1 MAKAVEIASLKQIMI
16 NNGVAPGPSHNEAM
30 LYGASTEG
38 NLVLYLAEDH
48 RQ

>member
-1 MAKAVEIASLKQIMI
+1 MAKAVEIAFVKYLMV
-16 NNGVAPGPSHNEAM
+16 NNGVALCPSHNEAM
-30 LYGASTEG
+30 LHGAPTES

>member
-1 MAKAVEIASLKQIMI
+1 MAKAVEIASVKYLMV
-16 NNGVAPGPSHNEAM
+16 NNGTSLCPSHNEAM
-30 LYGASTEG
+30 LHVAPTEG

>member
-1 MAKAVEIASLKQIMI
+1 MAKAVEIASVKSLMA
-16 NNGVAPGPSHNEAM
+16 NNGIALCPSHNEAM
-30 LYGASTEG
+30 LHGAPTEG

>member
-1 MAKAVEIASLKQIMI
+1 MAKAVEISSMKYFMI
-16 NNGVAPGPSHNEAM
+16 NNGIDPGPSHNEAM
-30 LYGASTEG
+30 LYGASKEG